1 MNKME
6 RIKDYKVSKRRVE
19 VVDLSFLSDR
29 NHRYGW
35 LKRHFKH
42 HRLRYALKRSEKII
56 AADQKVATDL
66 SRYYFIPK
74 SRISIQKIGR

>member
-6 RIKDYKVSKRRVE
+6 RRKDYKVSKRRVE
-19 VVDLSFLSDR
+19 VADLSFLCDR

-35 LKRHFKH
+35 LRRHYKH
-42 HRLRYALKRSEKII
+42 HRLRLALKKSEEII

-74 SRISIQKIGR
+74 SRIHIQESGR